1 MEVQLPRMR
10 ISCGIPEILLSKKRP
25 DKVVEHRA
33 GPDQSTCKEVNMAA
47 AVDATNPSCQQCGV
61 ALKSGWNMAF
71 CSTRC
76 RNIASADHSS
86 EALMRR
92 FWKKVDKA
100 PGFGPQGEC
109 WRWTARVDGHGYGE
123 IKVAGRYK
131 KAHRLA
137 LFGPDDLQNPLLACH
152 RCDNPRC
159 VRPSHLFPGEPI
171 DNVQDMHAKGRAYN
185 GPWKGHA
192 AGKHPGRKLT
202 DEQVREIRASGISRR
217 KGAAKYGVST
227 FTIDGV
233 KRRTLYKDI
242 P

>member
-1 MEVQLPRMR
+1 
-10 ISCGIPEILLSKKRP
+10 
-25 DKVVEHRA
+25 
-33 GPDQSTCKEVNMAA
+33 MAA
-47 AVDATNPSCQQCGV
+47 ATNATNLFCQQCGA

-86 EALMRR
+86 EALMKR

-100 PGFGPQGEC
+100 PGFGPRGDC

-152 RCDNPRC
+152 RCDNPKC
-159 VRPSHLFPGEPI
+159 VRPDHLFAGQSV
-171 DNVQDMHAKGRAYN
+171 DNVRDMFAKGRAN
-185 GPWKGHA
+185 NTGSQKRT
-192 AGKHPGRKLT
+192 RKLT
-202 DEQVREIRASGISRR
+202 EDQVRDVRASGSSQREA
-217 KGAAKYGVST
+217 AAKHGVSPY
-227 FTIDGV
+227 TIAGV
-233 KRRTLYKDI
+233 RKRTLYKDI
-242 P
+242 A